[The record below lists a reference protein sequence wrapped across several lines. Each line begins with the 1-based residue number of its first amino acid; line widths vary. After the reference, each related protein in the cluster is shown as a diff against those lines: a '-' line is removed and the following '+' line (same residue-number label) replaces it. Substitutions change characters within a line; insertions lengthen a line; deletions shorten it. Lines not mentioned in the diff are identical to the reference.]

1 MLDVDT
7 TSHRRAA
14 RRQAQTERIL
24 AAAQECF
31 INSGFHGASMAAIA
45 KTAGIS
51 PGLIYRYFE
60 NKNAIILAIIDSE
73 LATARQRIRD
83 MRATDDVSQ
92 GFVDYFEAHDTAD
105 HGSMNTALF
114 FEIAAEA
121 TRDPEIARALTR
133 FSRTVQEEV
142 VGWLQRSSESGGHGL
157 APQVARERAL
167 SLILFIEGL
176 KVRKVLEPDLDR
188 DLLKASVGKLV
199 GALEL

>member
-1 MLDVDT
+1 MVEVAPRT
-7 TSHRRAA
+7 PHRQA
-14 RRQAQTERIL
+14 RRQAQRARIL

-31 INSGFHGASMAAIA
+31 IRSGFHGASMAAIA

-60 NKNAIILAIIDSE
+60 NKNAIILAIIDSQ

-83 MRATDDVSQ
+83 MRATDDMSQ
-92 GFVDYFEAHDTAD
+92 GIVDYFEAHDTTD

-121 TRDPEIARALTR
+121 TRDPEIARAFR
-133 FSRTVQEEV
+133 GFSRAVQDEV
-142 VGWLQRSSESGGHGL
+142 VDWLQRSSESGGHGL
-157 APQVARERAL
+157 APQASRERAL
-167 SLILFIEGL
+167 SLTLLIEGL

-188 DLLKASVGKLV
+188 GLLKESIDKLV
-199 GALEL
+199 RALDL